1 MNFLEL
7 HQFIKEDSLIYS
19 WIKRKFHLS
28 TQRLEAGQDF
38 LMNNEHIIIVEKG
51 LLIQES
57 MDGNSNVQRLF
68 VNQQVIFTT
77 KESLLLLALESTTFN
92 IVLAEELF
100 DMLEKQQLLQH
111 FFLQIAEN
119 FERDLE
125 CEKMLVSTYPEKRIE
140 MVLTKIINLYHLDPV
155 ENPTFP
161 KWLKI
166 YILAKLAKC
175 SVTKT
180 SVIINKL
187 VERGVINVNSTPWLL
202 T

>member
-19 WIKRKFHLS
+19 WIKKKFHLS

-57 MDGNSNVQRLF
+57 MDGNSNVQRMF

-140 MVLTKIINLYHLDPV
+140 MILTKIINLYNLDPV

-161 KWLKI
+161 KWLKK

-180 SVIINKL
+180 SMIINKL